1 MPVCPRQDPRGRRRE
16 HKYQSEHDVDLQGED
31 KEREKCETPSQ
42 EVKCNSCVVM
52 RRQGP
57 RGIILGRERQ
67 SKSQGWELDHA
78 KGQPE
83 YGEEPHDHHREEIAH
98 NPFEDH
104 GKDEKYRAGE
114 EENTPD
120 NA

>member
-1 MPVCPRQDPRGRRRE
+1 M
-16 HKYQSEHDVDLQGED
+16 
-31 KEREKCETPSQ
+31 
-42 EVKCNSCVVM
+42 SCVVM

-98 NPFEDH
+98 NPLEDH
-104 GKDEKYRAGE
+104 GKDEEYRAGE